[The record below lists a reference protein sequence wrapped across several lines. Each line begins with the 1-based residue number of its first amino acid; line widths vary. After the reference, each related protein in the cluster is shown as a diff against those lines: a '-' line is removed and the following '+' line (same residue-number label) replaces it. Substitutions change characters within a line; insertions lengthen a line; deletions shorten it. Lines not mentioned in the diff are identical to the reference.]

1 MKKNMNKEK
10 DSRIYLVVAVVE
22 KNYVEKQD
30 KPGYDGNFRI
40 LKAVDKLDVF
50 LGLSTGRNFF
60 NSISQKQRDRVLKKV
75 I

>member
-30 KPGYDGNFRI
+30 KLGYDGNFRI
-40 LKAVDKLDVF
+40 LKAVDKSDVF

-60 NSISQKQRDRVLKKV
+60 NSISQKQRDRLLKKV